1 MPSTARKDGIMA
13 GKTRKD
19 HRGRVLPPNV
29 CQKSDQRY
37 IWRKMIDGRQYT
49 LTDNDLNEL
58 KKKIIAKESQ
68 LQNGI
73 YSNAPRVTL
82 NEWFDKWLGIY
93 KSNLKL
99 TTQELYRRYWENYVR
114 HSKIGDM
121 QIDKIKRVH
130 IVELYKSLMEEK
142 SLATS
147 TIHTTHAMLYG
158 CFEDLVQD
166 GMLQSNPTVKAF
178 SRIGNKEPKKREPLT
193 VRQQEN
199 FISYIASS
207 PKYKV
212 YLPMFAFFLGTG
224 VRIGELTGIT
234 WKDINLFTG
243 TVSIN
248 HAMHYT
254 NVNGKMKFHVSTP
267 KSESGIRE
275 IPLVMD
281 LRKQLARQKE
291 YDLMTGTSG
300 NATIDGYTGF
310 VFHTSKGMPYTT
322 AGINQIIGRIVK
334 NYNQQES
341 TRAEKANREPELL
354 PVFSPHILR
363 HTFCTRFCENESNV
377 KVIQE
382 IMGHR
387 DIATTMDIYSHVT
400 REKSQEIMN
409 DLGKKIKIC

>member
-1 MPSTARKDGIMA
+1 MA
-13 GKTRKD
+13 KGNRKD

-29 CQKSDQRY
+29 SQKSDQRY
-37 IWRKMIDGRQYT
+37 IWRKMIDGKQYV

-58 KKKIIAKESQ
+58 KKKIIIKESEIQ
-68 LQNGI
+68 SGI
-73 YSNAPRVTL
+73 YSNAPRITL
-82 NEWFDKWLGIY
+82 NEWFDKWIDLY
-93 KSNLKL
+93 KSNIKL
-99 TTQELYRRYWENYVR
+99 TTRELYLRNWENYVR
-114 HSKIGDM
+114 HSKIGNM

-130 IVELYKSLMEEK
+130 IIELYKELLEEK
-142 SLATS
+142 ELASS
-147 TIHTTHAMLYG
+147 TVHTAHAMIYG

-166 GMLQSNPTVKAF
+166 GFIQSNPSTKAF
-178 SRIGNKEPKKREPLT
+178 SKVGKKESKKRGSLT
-193 VRQQEN
+193 VRQQEK
-199 FISYIASS
+199 FIRFIAGSTV
-207 PKYKV
+207 YKV
-212 YLPMFAFFLGTG
+212 YQPMFAFFLGTG
-224 VRIGELTGIT
+224 VRVGELMGLT
-234 WKDINLFTG
+234 WNDIDLFKG

-248 HAMHYT
+248 HALHYT
-254 NVNGKMKFHVSTP
+254 NVKGKMTFHMTTP

-291 YDLMTGTSG
+291 NDRMTGITG
-300 NATIDGYTGF
+300 NAMIDGYTDF
-310 VFHTSKGMPYTT
+310 VFHTSKGMPYTI
-322 AGINQIIGRIVK
+322 ASINQIIGRIVK
-334 NYNQQES
+334 KYNEQE
-341 TRAEKANREPELL
+341 TEKATKENREPELL

-400 REKSQEIMN
+400 KEKSKEIMN